1 MDYQYLKSAQT
12 IDNYT
17 LSSIMDDYGNDV
29 WNYAYFLTKS
39 AEQADELSQEVF
51 IRAYSGI
58 SHFRGECS
66 LKTWLLTITR
76 NTTFTYRK
84 SRFFRSSLW
93 GETLSFKTSDQE
105 PSGEKNVASGNYVHP
120 SAETEVI
127 SREHVH
133 EIWDIIMGLPDKFRE
148 LLLLHL
154 KYELT
159 TSEIA
164 EMLGIS
170 TGTVKSR
177 LSRAKAKVRKQWEAQ
192 SE

>member
-1 MDYQYLKSAQT
+1 MDYQYLAHAQT

-17 LSSIMDDYGNDV
+17 LSSIMDEYGNDV

-39 AEQADELSQEVF
+39 TEQADELSQEVF

-58 SHFRGECS
+58 ANFRGECS

-93 GETLSFKTSDQE
+93 GETLPIHTEQVNASM
-105 PSGEKNVASGNYVHP
+105 GEMKPEKFVHP
-120 SAETEVI
+120 SAEAEAI

-133 EIWDIIMGLPDKFRE
+133 EIWDIIMALPDKFRE

-170 TGTVKSR
+170 AGTVKSR
-177 LSRAKAKVRKQWEAQ
+177 LSRARAKVRKQWEER

>member
-1 MDYQYLKSAQT
+1 MDDQLLAQAQT

-58 SHFRGECS
+58 AQYRGDCS

-93 GETLSFKTSDQE
+93 GETLPIETEREGSSHRVMIAEQ
-105 PSGEKNVASGNYVHP
+105 PAHP
-120 SAETEVI
+120 SAEMEVM
-127 SREHVH
+127 RKEHIH
-133 EIWDIIMGLPDKFRE
+133 EIWDIVLALPKKFRE
-148 LLLLHL
+148 ILLLNL

-164 EMLGIS
+164 EMLKIS
-170 TGTVKSR
+170 SGTVKSR
-177 LSRAKAKVRKQWEAQ
+177 LSRGKDKVRKQWEER
-192 SE
+192 SK

>member
-1 MDYQYLKSAQT
+1 MNDQLLAQAQT

-17 LSSIMDDYGNDV
+17 LSSMMDDYGNDV

-58 SHFRGECS
+58 AHYRGDCS

-93 GETLSFKTSDQE
+93 GETLPIETERGDSNQRVMIAE
-105 PSGEKNVASGNYVHP
+105 RPAHP
-120 SAETEVI
+120 SAEMEVI
-127 SREHVH
+127 RKEHVH
-133 EIWDIIMGLPDKFRE
+133 EIWDIVLALPKKFRE
-148 LLLLHL
+148 ILLLNL

-164 EMLGIS
+164 EMLKIS
-170 TGTVKSR
+170 SGTVKSR
-177 LSRAKAKVRKQWEAQ
+177 LSRGKDKVRKHWEER
-192 SE
+192 SK

>member
-1 MDYQYLKSAQT
+1 MDDRLLAQAQT

-58 SHFRGECS
+58 AQYRGDCS

-93 GETLSFKTSDQE
+93 GETLPIETE
-105 PSGEKNVASGNYVHP
+105 RGASSQRVMIAEQPAHP
-120 SAETEVI
+120 SAEMEVM
-127 SREHVH
+127 RKEHIH
-133 EIWDIIMGLPDKFRE
+133 EIWDIVLALPKKFRE
-148 LLLLHL
+148 ILLLNL

-164 EMLGIS
+164 EMLKIS
-170 TGTVKSR
+170 SGTVKSR
-177 LSRAKAKVRKQWEAQ
+177 LSRGKDKVRKQWEER
-192 SE
+192 SK

>member
-1 MDYQYLKSAQT
+1 MDYQYLAHAQT

-17 LSSIMDDYGNDV
+17 LSSMMDEYGNDV

-39 AEQADELSQEVF
+39 TEQADELSQEVF

-58 SHFRGECS
+58 AHFRGECS

-93 GETLSFKTSDQE
+93 GETLLIPTEQVNTSM
-105 PSGEKNVASGNYVHP
+105 GEMKPEKWVHP
-120 SAETEVI
+120 SAEAEAI
-127 SREHVH
+127 SREHIH
-133 EIWDIIMGLPDKFRE
+133 EIWDIIMALPDKFRE

-154 KYELT
+154 KYELK

-170 TGTVKSR
+170 AGTVKSR
-177 LSRAKAKVRKQWEAQ
+177 LSRAKAKVRKQWEER

>member
-1 MDYQYLKSAQT
+1 LDYQFLAQAHT

-17 LSSIMDDYGNDV
+17 LGSIMDDYGNDV

-39 AEQADELSQEVF
+39 AEQADDLSQEVF
-51 IRAYSGI
+51 IKAYSGI
-58 SHFRGECS
+58 AHYRGECS

-84 SRFFRSSLW
+84 SKFFRSSLW
-93 GETLSFKTSDQE
+93 GETLSMETEREHSGQRVMIPEKTS
-105 PSGEKNVASGNYVHP
+105 HP
-120 SAETEVI
+120 SAEMEVM
-127 SREHVH
+127 RNEHVH
-133 EIWDIIMGLPDKFRE
+133 EIWDIVLALPKKFRE
-148 LLLLHL
+148 ILLLNL

-164 EMLGIS
+164 EMLKIS
-170 TGTVKSR
+170 LGTVKSR
-177 LSRAKAKVRKQWEAQ
+177 LSRGKDKVRKHWEER

>member
-1 MDYQYLKSAQT
+1 MDDQLLAQAQT

-17 LSSIMDDYGNDV
+17 LSSMMDDYGNDV

-58 SHFRGECS
+58 AHYRGDCS

-93 GETLSFKTSDQE
+93 GETLPIETERGGSSQRVMIAE
-105 PSGEKNVASGNYVHP
+105 HSAHP
-120 SAETEVI
+120 SAEMEVM
-127 SREHVH
+127 RKEHIH
-133 EIWDIIMGLPDKFRE
+133 EIWDIVLALPKKFRE
-148 LLLLHL
+148 ILLLNL

-164 EMLGIS
+164 EMLKIS
-170 TGTVKSR
+170 LGTVKSR
-177 LSRAKAKVRKQWEAQ
+177 LSRGKDKVRKQWEER
-192 SE
+192 SK

>member
-1 MDYQYLKSAQT
+1 LDYQYLAHAQT

-17 LSSIMDDYGNDV
+17 LSTMMDDYGNDV

-39 AEQADELSQEVF
+39 TEQADELSQEVF

-58 SHFRGECS
+58 AHFRGECS

-93 GETLSFKTSDQE
+93 GETLPIHTEQINTSQ
-105 PSGEKNVASGNYVHP
+105 GEMKPEKFVHP
-120 SAETEVI
+120 SAEAEAI

-133 EIWDIIMGLPDKFRE
+133 EIWDIVMALPDKFRE

-170 TGTVKSR
+170 AGTVKSR
-177 LSRAKAKVRKQWEAQ
+177 LSRAKAKVRKQWEER

>member
-1 MDYQYLKSAQT
+1 MMDE
-12 IDNYT
+12 
-17 LSSIMDDYGNDV
+17 YGNDV

-39 AEQADELSQEVF
+39 TEQADELSQEVF

-58 SHFRGECS
+58 ANFRGECS

-93 GETLSFKTSDQE
+93 GETHSFETEQVNARQ
-105 PSGEKNVASGNYVHP
+105 GEMKPEKYVHP
-120 SAETEVI
+120 SAEAEAI

-133 EIWDIIMGLPDKFRE
+133 EIWDIIMALPDKFRE

-170 TGTVKSR
+170 AGTVKSR
-177 LSRAKAKVRKQWEAQ
+177 LSRAKAKVRKQWEER

>member
-1 MDYQYLKSAQT
+1 MDYQYLAHAQT

-17 LSSIMDDYGNDV
+17 LSSMMDEYGNDV

-39 AEQADELSQEVF
+39 TEQADELSQEVF

-58 SHFRGECS
+58 AHFRGECS

-93 GETLSFKTSDQE
+93 GETLPIHTEQMNESM
-105 PSGEKNVASGNYVHP
+105 GEMKPEKFVHP
-120 SAETEVI
+120 SAEAEAI

-133 EIWDIIMGLPDKFRE
+133 EIWDIIMAMPDKFRE

-170 TGTVKSR
+170 AGTVKSR
-177 LSRAKAKVRKQWEAQ
+177 LSRAKAKVRKQWEEW

>member
-1 MDYQYLKSAQT
+1 MEYQFLAQAQT

-17 LSSIMDDYGNDV
+17 LSSMMDDYGNDV
-29 WNYAYFLTKS
+29 WNYAYFLTRS
-39 AEQADELSQEVF
+39 TEQADEISQQVF

-58 SHFRGECS
+58 KHFRGECS

-93 GETLSFKTSDQE
+93 GETLPIESEQGPPHIREMTPAQY
-105 PSGEKNVASGNYVHP
+105 AHP
-120 SAETEVI
+120 SAEAEVI

-133 EIWDIIMGLPDKFRE
+133 EIWDIVLALPDKFRE
-148 LLLLHL
+148 ILLLHL

-159 TSEIA
+159 MNEIA
-164 EMLGIS
+164 EMLRIS

-177 LSRAKAKVRKQWEAQ
+177 LSRGKDKVRKQWE
-192 SE
+192 ERNR

>member
-1 MDYQYLKSAQT
+1 MDYQYLAHAQT

-17 LSSIMDDYGNDV
+17 LSSMMDEYGNDV

-39 AEQADELSQEVF
+39 TEQADELSQEVF

-58 SHFRGECS
+58 AHFRGECS

-93 GETLSFKTSDQE
+93 GETLPIPTEQGNTSM
-105 PSGEKNVASGNYVHP
+105 GEMKPEKWVHP
-120 SAETEVI
+120 SAEAEAI
-127 SREHVH
+127 SREHIH
-133 EIWDIIMGLPDKFRE
+133 EIWDIIMALPDKFRE

-154 KYELT
+154 KYELK

-170 TGTVKSR
+170 AGTVKSR
-177 LSRAKAKVRKQWEAQ
+177 LSRAKAKVRKQWEER

>member
-1 MDYQYLKSAQT
+1 MDDQLLAQAQT

-58 SHFRGECS
+58 AQYRGDCS

-93 GETLSFKTSDQE
+93 GETLPIETEREGSSHRVMIAEQ
-105 PSGEKNVASGNYVHP
+105 PAHP
-120 SAETEVI
+120 SAEMEVM
-127 SREHVH
+127 RKEHIH
-133 EIWDIIMGLPDKFRE
+133 EIWDIVLALPKKFRE
-148 LLLLHL
+148 ILLLNL

-164 EMLGIS
+164 EMLKIS
-170 TGTVKSR
+170 SGTVKSR
-177 LSRAKAKVRKQWEAQ
+177 LSRGKDKVRKHWEER
-192 SE
+192 SK

>member
-1 MDYQYLKSAQT
+1 MDDQLLAQAQT

-58 SHFRGECS
+58 ALYRGDCS

-84 SRFFRSSLW
+84 SRFFVVAC
-93 GETLSFKTSDQE
+93 GERRYPLRQS
-105 PSGEKNVASGNYVHP
+105 V
-120 SAETEVI
+120 
-127 SREHVH
+127 
-133 EIWDIIMGLPDKFRE
+133 
-148 LLLLHL
+148 
-154 KYELT
+154 
-159 TSEIA
+159 
-164 EMLGIS
+164 GIQ
-170 TGTVKSR
+170 
-177 LSRAKAKVRKQWEAQ
+177 AKE
-192 SE
+192 S

>member
-1 MDYQYLKSAQT
+1 MDYQFLAQAQT

-17 LSSIMDDYGNDV
+17 LGSMMDDYGNDV

-39 AEQADELSQEVF
+39 AELADDLSQEVF

-58 SHFRGECS
+58 AHYRGECS

-84 SRFFRSSLW
+84 SKFFRSSLW
-93 GETLSFKTSDQE
+93 GETLSMETE
-105 PSGEKNVASGNYVHP
+105 REHSGQRVMIPEKNSHP
-120 SAETEVI
+120 SAEMEVM
-127 SREHVH
+127 RNEHVH
-133 EIWDIIMGLPDKFRE
+133 EIWDIVLALPKKFRE
-148 LLLLHL
+148 ILLLHL

-164 EMLGIS
+164 EMLKIS
-170 TGTVKSR
+170 SGTVKSR
-177 LSRAKAKVRKQWEAQ
+177 LSRGKDKVRKHWEER

>member
-1 MDYQYLKSAQT
+1 MDDRLLAQAQT

-58 SHFRGECS
+58 AQYRGDCS

-93 GETLSFKTSDQE
+93 GETLPIETEREGSSHRVMIAEQ
-105 PSGEKNVASGNYVHP
+105 PAHP
-120 SAETEVI
+120 SAEMEVM
-127 SREHVH
+127 RKEHIH
-133 EIWDIIMGLPDKFRE
+133 EIWDIVLALPKKFRE
-148 LLLLHL
+148 ILLLNL

-164 EMLGIS
+164 EMLKIS
-170 TGTVKSR
+170 SGTVKSR
-177 LSRAKAKVRKQWEAQ
+177 LSRGKDKVRKHWEER
-192 SE
+192 SK

>member
-1 MDYQYLKSAQT
+1 MEYQFLAQAQT

-17 LSSIMDDYGNDV
+17 LSSMMDDYGNDV

-39 AEQADELSQEVF
+39 MEQADEISQQVF

-58 SHFRGECS
+58 KHFRGECT

-93 GETLSFKTSDQE
+93 GESLSLELEQE
-105 PSGEKNVASGNYVHP
+105 PSHLREMKPAQYAHP
-120 SAETEVI
+120 SAEAEVI

-133 EIWDIIMGLPDKFRE
+133 EIWDIVMALPDKFRE
-148 LLLLHL
+148 ILLLHL

-159 TSEIA
+159 IKEIA
-164 EMLGIS
+164 EMLRIS

-177 LSRAKAKVRKQWEAQ
+177 LSRGKDKVRKQWE
-192 SE
+192 ERNR

>member
-1 MDYQYLKSAQT
+1 MDDQFLAQAQT

-17 LSSIMDDYGNDV
+17 LSSMMDDYGNDV

-58 SHFRGECS
+58 AQYRGEGS

-93 GETLSFKTSDQE
+93 GETLSIETERECSGQRVMIQEKTS
-105 PSGEKNVASGNYVHP
+105 HP
-120 SAETEVI
+120 SAEMEVI
-127 SREHVH
+127 RKEHVN
-133 EIWDIIMGLPDKFRE
+133 EIWDIVLALPRKFRE
-148 LLLLHL
+148 ILLLNL

-164 EMLGIS
+164 EMLKIS
-170 TGTVKSR
+170 LGTVKSR
-177 LSRAKAKVRKQWEAQ
+177 LSRGKDKVRKQWE
-192 SE
+192 ERCK

>member
-1 MDYQYLKSAQT
+1 MDDQLLAQAQT

-58 SHFRGECS
+58 AHYRGDCS

-93 GETLSFKTSDQE
+93 GETLPIETELGGSSQRVMIAE
-105 PSGEKNVASGNYVHP
+105 QSAHP
-120 SAETEVI
+120 SAEMEVM
-127 SREHVH
+127 RKEHIH
-133 EIWDIIMGLPDKFRE
+133 EIWDIVLALPKKFRE
-148 LLLLHL
+148 ILLLNL

-164 EMLGIS
+164 EMLKIS
-170 TGTVKSR
+170 LGTVKSR
-177 LSRAKAKVRKQWEAQ
+177 LSRGKNKVRKQWEER
-192 SE
+192 SK

>member
-1 MDYQYLKSAQT
+1 MDYQYLAHAQT

-17 LSSIMDDYGNDV
+17 LSSMMDEYGNDV

-39 AEQADELSQEVF
+39 TEQADELSQEVF

-58 SHFRGECS
+58 AHFRGECS

-93 GETLSFKTSDQE
+93 GETLPIHTEQMNASM
-105 PSGEKNVASGNYVHP
+105 GEMKPEKFVHP
-120 SAETEVI
+120 SAEAEAI

-133 EIWDIIMGLPDKFRE
+133 EIWDIIMALPDKFRE

-170 TGTVKSR
+170 AGTVKSR
-177 LSRAKAKVRKQWEAQ
+177 LSRAKAKVRKQWEEW

>member
-1 MDYQYLKSAQT
+1 LDYQYLAHAQT

-17 LSSIMDDYGNDV
+17 LSSMMDEYGNDV

-39 AEQADELSQEVF
+39 TEQADELSQEVF

-58 SHFRGECS
+58 THFRGECS

-93 GETLSFKTSDQE
+93 GETLPIHTEQVNTSQ
-105 PSGEKNVASGNYVHP
+105 GEMKPEKWVHP
-120 SAETEVI
+120 SAEAEAI

-133 EIWDIIMGLPDKFRE
+133 EIWDIIMALPDKFRE

-170 TGTVKSR
+170 AGTVKSR
-177 LSRAKAKVRKQWEAQ
+177 LSRGKAKVRKQWEER

>member
-1 MDYQYLKSAQT
+1 MDDQLLAQAQT

-58 SHFRGECS
+58 AHYRGDCS

-84 SRFFRSSLW
+84 SRFFRNSLW
-93 GETLSFKTSDQE
+93 GETLPIETEHGDSSQRVMIAE
-105 PSGEKNVASGNYVHP
+105 QPAHP
-120 SAETEVI
+120 SAEMEVM
-127 SREHVH
+127 RKEHIH
-133 EIWDIIMGLPDKFRE
+133 EIWDIVLALPKKFRE
-148 LLLLHL
+148 ILLLNL

-164 EMLGIS
+164 EMLKIS
-170 TGTVKSR
+170 LGTVKSR
-177 LSRAKAKVRKQWEAQ
+177 LSRGKDKVRKQWEER
-192 SE
+192 SK

>member
-1 MDYQYLKSAQT
+1 MDYQFLAQAQT

-17 LSSIMDDYGNDV
+17 LCSMMDDYGNDV

-51 IRAYSGI
+51 IRVYSGI
-58 SHFRGECS
+58 AQYRGECS

-93 GETLSFKTSDQE
+93 GETLSMETEREHSGQRVMIQEKTS
-105 PSGEKNVASGNYVHP
+105 HP
-120 SAETEVI
+120 SAEMEVI
-127 SREHVH
+127 RKEHVH
-133 EIWDIIMGLPDKFRE
+133 EIWDIVLALPRKFRE
-148 LLLLHL
+148 ILLLNL

-164 EMLGIS
+164 EMLKIS
-170 TGTVKSR
+170 SGTVKSR
-177 LSRAKAKVRKQWEAQ
+177 LSRGKDKVRKQWEERSQ
-192 SE
+192 